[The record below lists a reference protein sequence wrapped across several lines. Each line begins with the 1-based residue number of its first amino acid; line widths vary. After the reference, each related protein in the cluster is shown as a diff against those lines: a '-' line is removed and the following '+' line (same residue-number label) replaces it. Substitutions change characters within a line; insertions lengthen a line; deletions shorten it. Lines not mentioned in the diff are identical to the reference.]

1 MFFKFNVNFIESLKL
16 EKVNSSSF
24 DPLVYKAI
32 NTNPFDF
39 ENDSIIIKSYLKKL
53 LITKNFSLALRL
65 IIFIETNVKPRDNKI
80 QNEKFFRSLL
90 DILFQYKVD
99 VEQNKIP
106 SFFDNFLLNQLQIG
120 GSNTSKVYDSLK
132 MMFSKRV
139 NRFVDYKIRSNE
151 SCFFSNKA
159 RTDEMGVVLSQGTHG
174 LFTWKNHTIF
184 KSVYDLAIYS
194 MLIEELKPDVIIEIG
209 SGKGGSAVW
218 LADMVKV
225 LGLESKIYSYDINKP
240 NFTYPGISFIKFDLY
255 SLNDKINFPESGN
268 WNGSKL
274 IIEDAH
280 VNISTVLN
288 KIDSLVFKGDYLIIE
303 DSDGKQ
309 KDLISF
315 LNTTANKYLADQ
327 HYLDLFGRNGTSAI
341 NSIFKII

>member
-1 MFFKFNVNFIESLKL
+1 MEKKNTSL
-16 EKVNSSSF
+16 F

-39 ENDSIIIKSYLKKL
+39 ENNSIIVKSYLKKL
-53 LITKNFSLALRL
+53 LITKNFSLALKL
-65 IIFIETNVKPRDNKI
+65 ILFVESDIKPRDDKI
-80 QNEKFFRSLL
+80 NNEKFFRSLL
-90 DILFQYKVD
+90 DILFQYKID

-106 SFFDNFLLNQLQIG
+106 SFFDNFLLSQLQVG
-120 GSNTSKVYDSLK
+120 GSDTSKVYDSLK
-132 MMFSKRV
+132 TMFSKRV
-139 NRFVDYKIRSNE
+139 NRFVDYTTRSNE
-151 SCFFSNKA
+151 NCFFSNKA

-218 LADMVKV
+218 LADMINV
-225 LGLESKIYSYDINKP
+225 LGLDSKIYSYDINKP
-240 NFTYPGISFIKFDLY
+240 NFTYPRVSFIKFDLY
-255 SLNDKINFPESGN
+255 NLNDKINFPESDN

-280 VNISTVLN
+280 VNIPVVLN
-288 KIDSLVFKGDYLIIE
+288 KIDSLVLKGDYLIVE
-303 DSDGKQ
+303 DSDDKQ

-341 NSIFKII
+341 NSIFKIF